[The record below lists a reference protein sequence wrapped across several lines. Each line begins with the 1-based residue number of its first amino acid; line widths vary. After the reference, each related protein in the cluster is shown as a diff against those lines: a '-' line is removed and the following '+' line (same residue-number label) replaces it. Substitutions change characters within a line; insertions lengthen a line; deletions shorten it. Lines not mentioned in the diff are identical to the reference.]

1 MNNVCTF
8 IKGVNMN
15 TMHYNAKIDKKD
27 VTDFELFGI
36 KPIKQ
41 RNTAIS

>member
-1 MNNVCTF
+1 
-8 IKGVNMN
+8 MN
-15 TMHYNAKIDKKD
+15 TMHYNAKINKKD

-41 RNTAIS
+41 RNTAIF

>member
-1 MNNVCTF
+1 
-8 IKGVNMN
+8 MN
-15 TMHYNAKIDKKD
+15 TMHCNAKINKKD

-41 RNTAIS
+41 RNTAIF